1 MKIAWRIALVAV
13 AAVLGWRALALGL
26 GAHFAAQAATG
37 DPAKLQAALA
47 WDPSNLAARAQAA
60 TAAQSNGEEAAR
72 EAWSNLLLSNPA
84 SAEAL
89 LGLGPNIAD
98 DARQDALVE
107 VATTLASSS
116 PAHLKRAALHWVE
129 REEPERAMAA
139 WSDALLA
146 DPGERDA
153 LYPILMKLVEDER
166 TRVLLA
172 DYAKGPPAWWD
183 EFFRHVARTAI
194 ETDTV
199 RGAYGLRRVPGAAP
213 LTQIEREAYV
223 ERLRKDGLTTEAYL
237 TWVNG
242 LDQERR
248 QFLGLLNNGSFEA
261 EPTGIG
267 WDWRV
272 RSTKQLLAET
282 AETYGTDGLR
292 ALHLVFR
299 GFDDRLSHVSQE
311 LFLEPGRYRLSGKA
325 RPNGLKTSGGLQWV
339 VDCATGDRPTR
350 LAESERFLGSSQWES
365 FELDFEIPGD
375 CARPILRLT
384 SAVRVS
390 TDRRIDGSI
399 WFDALRIQRL
409 AALAEGGG

>member
-1 MKIAWRIALVAV
+1 
-13 AAVLGWRALALGL
+13 
-26 GAHFAAQAATG
+26 
-37 DPAKLQAALA
+37 
-47 WDPSNLAARAQAA
+47 
-60 TAAQSNGEEAAR
+60 
-72 EAWSNLLLSNPA
+72 
-84 SAEAL
+84 
-89 LGLGPNIAD
+89 
-98 DARQDALVE
+98 
-107 VATTLASSS
+107 
-116 PAHLKRAALHWVE
+116 
-129 REEPERAMAA
+129 MAA
-139 WSDALLA
+139 WSDALRA
-146 DPGERDA
+146 DPGQRDA
-153 LYPILMKLVEDER
+153 LYPILMKLIEDER

-172 DYAKGPPAWWD
+172 DYAKEPPAWWD
-183 EFFRHVARTAI
+183 EFFRHVARRAI

-339 VDCATGDRPTR
+339 VDCAMGDRTTR

-375 CARPILRLT
+375 CVRPVLRLT